1 MDEDE
6 IVPTQLCP
14 EAQKPRSP
22 EALERKHVYT
32 PSRTEPHCRPA
43 HRPDAAEHPL
53 VGAWLLSTV
62 AIVDVSGHT
71 LEHPLGQRPTGLI
84 TYTADGHMSVS
95 MLNPELESGAAAETG
110 TGEPVDTAT
119 LFRTSPY
126 LGYAGAYEVMG
137 DLVVHHLH
145 VASLRPWVG
154 TKQERRWK
162 VEGDRLTLL
171 PPTEGTGDEA
181 RTPRLVWHRPTG
193 DST

>member
-1 MDEDE
+1 M
-6 IVPTQLCP
+6 PRSP

-22 EALERKHVYT
+22 GKETRVHPV
-32 PSRTEPHCRPA
+32 PHRRPA
-43 HRPDAAEHPL
+43 HRPDASEYPL

-95 MLNPELESGAAAETG
+95 MLNPDLESGMAAETG

-162 VEGDRLTLL
+162 VEGDRRGSVHTEACVAPADRGRHVSDEVIQIQRPSGRPLL
-171 PPTEGTGDEA
+171 LGGVGCGP
-181 RTPRLVWHRPTG
+181 
-193 DST
+193 

>member
-1 MDEDE
+1 MSRS
-6 IVPTQLCP
+6 P
-14 EAQKPRSP
+14 EVQKSRSP

-32 PSRTEPHCRPA
+32 PSRTEPHRRPA
-43 HRPDAAEHPL
+43 HRPDASEHPL

-71 LEHPLGQRPTGLI
+71 LEHPLGHRPTGLI

-95 MLNPELESGAAAETG
+95 MLNPDLQSGAAAETEAG

-171 PPTEGTGDEA
+171 PPTEGTGEEA

-193 DST
+193 DAT

>member
-1 MDEDE
+1 M
-6 IVPTQLCP
+6 
-14 EAQKPRSP
+14 
-22 EALERKHVYT
+22 YT
-32 PSRTEPHCRPA
+32 PSHTESHRRPA
-43 HRPDAAEHPL
+43 PRPDESEHPL

-62 AIVDVSGHT
+62 AIVDDSGRT

-95 MLNPELESGAAAETG
+95 MLNPDLESGPAPESGAA
-110 TGEPVDTAT
+110 EPVDTAT

-171 PPTEGTGDEA
+171 PPTEGTGEDA
-181 RTPRLVWHRPTG
+181 RTPHLVWHRPTG
-193 DST
+193 DAT

>member
-1 MDEDE
+1 M
-6 IVPTQLCP
+6 
-14 EAQKPRSP
+14 
-22 EALERKHVYT
+22 YT
-32 PSRTEPHCRPA
+32 PSRTEPHHRPA
-43 HRPDAAEHPL
+43 RRPDAAEHPL

-71 LEHPLGQRPTGLI
+71 LEHPLGQSPTGLL

-95 MLNPELESGAAAETG
+95 MLNPDPESGAAAETG

-137 DLVVHHLH
+137 DLVVHHLQ

-171 PPTEGTGDEA
+171 PPTEGTGEEA
-181 RTPRLVWHRPTG
+181 RTPRLVWHRPTR
-193 DST
+193 DAT